1 MKVFILFVLI
11 TLVLQAGSIEDFA
24 ADNGYEVSYEK
35 ALEKAKNEK
44 KPIMLVMV
52 THYCP
57 WCRKYEKNTLTKKSI
72 KTLVSKKYV
81 PLILNRSQQQF
92 PKKFDTPRIPTTFFI
107 DAKDER
113 LIYSEMGFKTKSE
126 FIDMEKRVGR

>member
-1 MKVFILFVLI
+1 MKTWILFFLI
-11 TLVLQAGSIEDFA
+11 ALGLQAGSIEDFA
-24 ADNGYEVSYEK
+24 KINGYETSYEK
-35 ALEKAKNEK
+35 ALAKATVEN

-57 WCRKYEKNTLTKKSI
+57 WCRKYEKNTLTKKSVI
-72 KTLVSKKYV
+72 ALVSKKYV
-81 PLILNRSQQQF
+81 PLILNREKQQF

-113 LIYSEMGFKTKSE
+113 LIYSEMGFKTKSG
-126 FIDMEKRVGR
+126 FMEMEARVKP

>member
-1 MKVFILFVLI
+1 MKVFILFFLI
-11 TLVLQAGSIEDFA
+11 TFGLQAGSIEDFA
-24 ADNGYEVSYEK
+24 ADNGYEISYEK
-35 ALEKAKNEK
+35 ALAKAKAEK

-72 KTLVSKKYV
+72 KALVSKKYV
-81 PLILNRSQQQF
+81 PLILNREKQNF

-107 DAKDER
+107 DAQDER
-113 LIYSEMGFKTKSE
+113 LIYSEMGFKRKSE
-126 FIDMEKRVGR
+126 FIEMEKRVYQ

>member
-1 MKVFILFVLI
+1 MKVFILIFLLAVG
-11 TLVLQAGSIEDFA
+11 LQAGSIEDFA
-24 ADNGYEVSYEK
+24 ADNGYEISYEK
-35 ALEKAKNEK
+35 ALAKAKAEK

-72 KTLVSKKYV
+72 KALVSKKYV
-81 PLILNRSQQQF
+81 PLILNREKQNF

-113 LIYSEMGFKTKSE
+113 LIYSEMGFKRKSE
-126 FIDMEKRVGR
+126 FIEMEKRASK